1 MMEVFKVFLTS
12 CDIKS
17 KIIDK
22 WFALETSACGSQSQV
37 SPAAQWR
44 ISIKLLPKLT
54 FWQNRLWL
62 WLLWLDEVDGPISL
76 NEYPRG
82 TDQIANSSGK
92 YVGWWK
98 LAAGS
103 PVRGTMLR
111 CYARHAALATHAAQ
125 AAASRLSI
133 LILILIPRNNVTFS
147 QLRECSTGNN
157 ENASH
162 RRMEN
167 V

>member
-1 MMEVFKVFLTS
+1 MICTWDIRLLEPESGQPCGPVAYFYQALAQTDILTES
-12 CDIKS
+12 PL
-17 KIIDK
+17 
-22 WFALETSACGSQSQV
+22 ALDDVIGWRPNFTR
-37 SPAAQWR
+37 R
-44 ISIKLLPKLT
+44 ISYRNWP
-54 FWQNRLWL
+54 
-62 WLLWLDEVDGPISL
+62 
-76 NEYPRG
+76 
-82 TDQIANSSGK
+82 IANCEK
-92 YVGWWK
+92 YVGRWK
-98 LAAGS
+98 VAAGS

-162 RRMEN
+162 RRMFKQDRDPTYPQLGLC
-167 V
+167 